1 MLWMVSVQCSTPKD
15 ISNADGIEKLGLM
28 THQQYLRLE
37 QISIKVES
45 NQKLSDADV
54 GWAVALIKS
63 PAPVANQNAR
73 RRAMI
78 TLYLSDYKSWTPH
91 ELVELH
97 GAIDWLLHDALGQSA
112 GSQGQLLVF
121 GDKIAAITLMRSI
134 RDQFSLNKLA
144 ALEKDPNPNV
154 SMVAT
159 QAYQDVSGKTLRYE
173 PQVSSSNRQTLYF

>member
-1 MLWMVSVQCSTPKD
+1 
-15 ISNADGIEKLGLM
+15 
-28 THQQYLRLE
+28 
-37 QISIKVES
+37 
-45 NQKLSDADV
+45 
-54 GWAVALIKS
+54 
-63 PAPVANQNAR
+63 
-73 RRAMI
+73 
-78 TLYLSDYKSWTPH
+78 
-91 ELVELH
+91 VELH